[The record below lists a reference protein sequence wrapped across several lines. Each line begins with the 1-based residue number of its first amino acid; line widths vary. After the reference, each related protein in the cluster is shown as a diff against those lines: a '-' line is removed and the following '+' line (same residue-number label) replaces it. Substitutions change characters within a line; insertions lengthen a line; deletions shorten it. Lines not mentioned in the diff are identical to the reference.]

1 MFVKVAIMQP
11 YFFPYI
17 GYWQLINVA
26 DIFVIYDNVQYI
38 KRGYINRNRIL
49 LDGVEKWITLPVK
62 KDNRHMEIK
71 DRSLSNT
78 FENEKF
84 NLLKLIKHA
93 YKQAPNFEVIYN
105 IIEST
110 ILSGEDNLFE
120 FVYKS
125 IKAIINYLEIDTKII
140 LASEILISSDS
151 KGQNRIIEICKNLK
165 AEEYI
170 NPIGGLN
177 LYSKEE
183 FRLQGIDLS
192 FIKTGN
198 IRYSQFGNDF
208 VPNLS
213 IIDVLMFNSIE
224 EVKKMLID
232 YSLV

>member
-1 MFVKVAIMQP
+1 M
-11 YFFPYI
+11 
-17 GYWQLINVA
+17 
-26 DIFVIYDNVQYI
+26 
-38 KRGYINRNRIL
+38 
-49 LDGVEKWITLPVK
+49 
-62 KDNRHMEIK
+62 
-71 DRSLSNT
+71 
-78 FENEKF
+78 
-84 NLLKLIKHA
+84 
-93 YKQAPNFEVIYN
+93 
-105 IIEST
+105 
-110 ILSGEDNLFE
+110 
-120 FVYKS
+120 
-125 IKAIINYLEIDTKII
+125 
-140 LASEILISSDS
+140 LASEILISPDS

-170 NPIGGLN
+170 NPIGGLD

-198 IRYSQFGNDF
+198 VSYGQFSNDF